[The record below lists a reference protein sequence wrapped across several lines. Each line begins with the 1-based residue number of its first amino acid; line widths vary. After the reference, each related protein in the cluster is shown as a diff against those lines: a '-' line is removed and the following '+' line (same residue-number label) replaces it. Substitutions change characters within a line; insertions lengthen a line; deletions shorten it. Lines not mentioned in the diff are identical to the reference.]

1 MLKKV
6 ATTSVGLENV
16 YDQALQRIREQRS
29 DRSRLGMDVLR
40 WVYYSERPLRIGEL
54 CHALAIEMG
63 TSDLDHENIPPQDTV
78 LASCLG
84 LVTVDEETST
94 VRLIHSTLRKYLSL
108 PDILP
113 NAHKTLA
120 ESCLTYLNYEQVKG
134 LPANQISAVGDMP
147 FLEYSSLYWGSHA
160 KIGLSDH
167 AKSLAFEL
175 LSRYGDHISATL
187 LCNQIQISHLDP
199 HSHPDP
205 LSHHLFSGLHYASY
219 LGIYEFVNYFV
230 QTERRDVN
238 QADCMGFTPLMWASL
253 QGNERAVDQL
263 LTWGNVSPNILG
275 NRGRTPLH
283 LASSEGHEWVVKRL
297 LSLYN
302 INPDLPDNDGQTPL
316 CSASRN
322 GHAKVVKL
330 LLAENRISPDRPN
343 NDGRTPLWWASSN
356 GHEGVVR
363 LLLARDD
370 VNPNF
375 TDHDGKTPLA
385 AASMREHME
394 TAALLQPRT
403 TAVSGID

>member
-1 MLKKV
+1 
-6 ATTSVGLENV
+6 
-16 YDQALQRIREQRS
+16 
-29 DRSRLGMDVLR
+29 
-40 WVYYSERPLRIGEL
+40 
-54 CHALAIEMG
+54 MG

-108 PDILP
+108 PGILP
-113 NAHKTLA
+113 NAHYTLA

-134 LPANQISAVGDMP
+134 LPANQISAIGDMP
-147 FLEYSSLYWGSHA
+147 FLEYSSFYWGSHA

-175 LSRYGDHISATL
+175 LNRYGDHISATL

-205 LSHHLFSGLHYASY
+205 LSHHLFSGLHCASY

-230 QTERRDVN
+230 RTERRDVN

-263 LTWGNVSPNILG
+263 LTWGNVSSNILG

-283 LASSEGHEWVVKRL
+283 LASSEGHEGVVKKLL
-297 LSLYN
+297 LSRYN
-302 INPDLPDNDGQTPL
+302 FNPDLPDSDGQTPL

-322 GHAKVVKL
+322 GYAEVVRIL
-330 LLAENRISPDRPN
+330 LSKNSISADWPSY
-343 NDGRTPLWWASSN
+343 GRTPLWWASSN

-363 LLLARDD
+363 ILLARDD

-375 TDHDGKTPLA
+375 TDSDGQTPLA
-385 AASMREHME
+385 VASTRGHME
-394 TAALLQPRT
+394 IVALLQPRT
-403 TAVSGID
+403 AAAFGLD